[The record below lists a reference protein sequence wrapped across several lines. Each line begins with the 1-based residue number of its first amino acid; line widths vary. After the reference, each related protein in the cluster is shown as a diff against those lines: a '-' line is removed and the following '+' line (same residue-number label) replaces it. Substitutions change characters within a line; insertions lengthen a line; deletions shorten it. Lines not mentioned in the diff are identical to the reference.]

1 MQKRINQS
9 QGGSPKGRSAPQGM
23 PREVASHS
31 RAPKQIEQKRDL
43 LPAQKPVTDEG
54 DDFKQPSKIRRFL
67 QRLSAGIMLV
77 LALGI
82 VYIFLLIGEPAPE
95 ALPPETVREEKI
107 QVPMAALEAGGG
119 GDLSTVA
126 INFGKPLLVM
136 QGQGL
141 TLEKVALSD
150 TAFQGGYARR
160 ATLTYRFLDGQTCTL
175 ESIRPT
181 MAAEL
186 LSHDDGSLYAAD
198 KYRLA
203 GMEAARLDG
212 AADVRIFGEGA
223 EAAYAVVLPR
233 EHRGEVDALLRQA
246 VLLTPG
252 NDGP

>member
-1 MQKRINQS
+1 MNQS
-9 QGGSPKGRSAPQGM
+9 QGGGSGGRAAPQGM

-31 RAPKQIEQKRDL
+31 RAPKQIEQKRDM
-43 LPAQKPVTDEG
+43 LPAQKPITDEG
-54 DDFKQPSKIRRFL
+54 DELKQPSKARRFL
-67 QRLSAGIMLV
+67 QKLGAGIMLA

-82 VYIFLLIGEPAPE
+82 VYVFLLIGEPAQDNVSPE
-95 ALPPETVREEKI
+95 MVREDKI

-141 TLEKVALSD
+141 TLEKVTLSD

-181 MAAEL
+181 IAAEL
-186 LSHDDGSLYAAD
+186 LPHDGGSLYAAD

-203 GMEAARLDG
+203 GLEAARLDG
-212 AADVRIFGEGA
+212 AADVSIFGKGE
-223 EAAYAVVLPR
+223 EAAYAVIFPR

-246 VLLTPG
+246 MLLTPG
-252 NDGP
+252 DSAP